1 LLWNFFQFFVSISIT
16 SKKQNKTKK
25 KQQPRKQKK
34 QPLSRHLQTLCA
46 SSRLVRLR
54 QICISLTPAGTS
66 PNLVAIPWPSSRRG
80 EFPAQRFS
88 RSMMRAHRSTIQA
101 PAQCVCWKE
110 SETTRPDL
118 VFFSPFLFDIVC
130 RPAKFLSLSPPHS
143 LTHFK
148 NIFFISHQ
156 PHGFPTRARLARAL
170 LSQRGA
176 APPPSGG
183 GFLFYDNL
191 GVYSCTRTA
200 WVLRALGGRAG
211 IIEGGLSAF
220 EAAGGTAETTAALGD
235 DPAMTELP
243 HCSDEEAVEKVFGPA
258 HALEA
263 EESVRSRVLARID
276 EVAAIARGEV
286 QDAPQLIDARTTD
299 RFEGRGEER
308 PGLRHGRVPGARSVP
323 YSAVL
328 AQDGTFLRGEPLR
341 AVFERAGVDLARS
354 SIVSCGSG
362 VNACVIA
369 TALELAGMPLEK
381 IRIYDGSWAQYGA
394 SDHPIANGPQ

>member
-1 LLWNFFQFFVSISIT
+1 
-16 SKKQNKTKK
+16 
-25 KQQPRKQKK
+25 
-34 QPLSRHLQTLCA
+34 
-46 SSRLVRLR
+46 
-54 QICISLTPAGTS
+54 
-66 PNLVAIPWPSSRRG
+66 
-80 EFPAQRFS
+80 
-88 RSMMRAHRSTIQA
+88 
-101 PAQCVCWKE
+101 
-110 SETTRPDL
+110 
-118 VFFSPFLFDIVC
+118 
-130 RPAKFLSLSPPHS
+130 
-143 LTHFK
+143 
-148 NIFFISHQ
+148 
-156 PHGFPTRARLARAL
+156 
-170 LSQRGA
+170 
-176 APPPSGG
+176 
-183 GFLFYDNL
+183 
-191 GVYSCTRTA
+191 
-200 WVLRALGGRAG
+200 VLRALGGRAG

-220 EAAGGTAETTAALGD
+220 EAAGGTAETTAALGG
-235 DPAMTELP
+235 DPAVTELP